1 MNTLKR
7 NNRGLYLC
15 SRYVQEGVELFKEP
29 VYYEINYNP
38 TSSAEQLMA
47 FGVNY
52 SIYLIAKVLP
62 EIGANF
68 HAGDRCYI
76 YAEPPETHDELCKE
90 ADYVVNGEPTSTLNV
105 TEIKFKRLSE
115 NEQIFGT
122 EII

>member
-15 SRYVQEGVELFKEP
+15 SRYIKDGVELFKEP
-29 VYYEINYNP
+29 KYYEINYNP
-38 TSSAEQLMA
+38 TSSAEQLMI

-62 EIGANF
+62 ELGINF

-76 YAEPPETHDELCKE
+76 YTKPPKAHDKLCKE
-90 ADYVVNGEPTSTLNV
+90 ADYVVNGEPTSTLNT

-115 NEQIFGT
+115 NEQIFET
-122 EII
+122 EAI